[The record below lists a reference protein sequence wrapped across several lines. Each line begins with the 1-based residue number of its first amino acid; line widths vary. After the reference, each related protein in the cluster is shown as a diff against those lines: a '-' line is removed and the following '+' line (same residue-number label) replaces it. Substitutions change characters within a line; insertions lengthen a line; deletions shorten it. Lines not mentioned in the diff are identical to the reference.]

1 VKFIQQAYK
10 GKNDWTDYLLSL
22 MLLFFGWQF
31 MGIIP
36 LSLVAYL
43 YAGDMET
50 FMLAAKSN
58 FANLEMDANLYLL
71 LMLISFLF
79 GLLSLFLGIKLIH
92 KRKIVTLITSRE
104 KVDWKRVFYAF
115 SVWAIVG
122 LFMVAIGY
130 FMAPEDY
137 VWNFKPIPFFILL
150 LISFLFLPI
159 QTSMEELLFRG
170 YLMQGFG
177 TWFKNAFMPLILT
190 SAIFGLLHG
199 LNPEVEKLGWFT
211 MVYYIGTGLVLGIF
225 TLMDEGTE
233 LALGFHAA
241 NNIVAAVL
249 VTTNWTV
256 FQTDALLVDVS
267 EPSLEMFVP
276 VFVLYPLILLLF
288 SKKYGWT
295 NWKEK
300 LTGCVFKPLEFKEE
314 EFIAKNSPLTPEGG
328 IIMRKKNNSSLN

>member
-1 VKFIQQAYK
+1 MKFIQQAYK
-10 GKNDWTDYLLSL
+10 GNNDWTDYLIAL
-22 MLLFFGWQF
+22 MLLFFGWQIV
-31 MGIIP
+31 GIIP
-36 LSLVAYL
+36 LSVVAFI
-43 YAGDMET
+43 YARDLGL
-50 FMLAAKSN
+50 FMQSASKSFSDIGIN
-58 FANLEMDANLYLL
+58 ANLYLFL
-71 LMLISFLF
+71 VIITFLF
-79 GLLSLFLGIKLIH
+79 GLLSLFLGIKFIH

-104 KVDWKRVFYAF
+104 KVDWGRFFYAF
-115 SVWAIVG
+115 IVWGIVG
-122 LFMVAIGY
+122 FFMVAIGY

-150 LISFLFLPI
+150 LISVLFLPI

-177 TWFKNAFMPLILT
+177 TWFKNSFVALILT
-190 SAIFGLLHG
+190 SVIFGLLHG
-199 LNPEVEKLGWFT
+199 LNPEVEKLGWFI

-241 NNIVAAVL
+241 NNVVAAVL

-256 FQTDALLVDVS
+256 FQTDALLVDIS
-267 EPSLEMFVP
+267 EPSIDWEMFVP
-276 VFVLYPLILLLF
+276 VFILYPLILLLF

-300 LTGCVFKPLEFKEE
+300 LFGHVFKPIEFKEE
-314 EFIAKNSPLTPEGG
+314 EFIAGKS
-328 IIMRKKNNSSLN
+328 